1 MKEYIV
7 TTVMGEGKKV
17 EEKGRKYKATR
28 PKKRERG
35 KLIVTVSPQ

>member
-28 PKKRERG
+28 PKIKG
-35 KLIVTVSPQ
+35 VHQL